1 MNKIENAKIKEVCYE
16 EILSNG
22 LRVMIIPKKGI
33 EKKYIIWATRFGS
46 IDNTFIDQ
54 ESGKEV
60 NVPDG
65 IAHFL
70 EHKMFE
76 QKNGVDSLYKLM
88 ALGID
93 ANAYTTNDH
102 TAYLFECSDHFYEG
116 LDELMDYV
124 QNPYYTDQNVEKEK
138 GIIGQEIR
146 MYDDDPSWQLY
157 INTMD
162 CLYKNNPIKIDIA
175 GTQETIAPI
184 NSQMLY
190 TCYNNFYHPS
200 NMVLVVVG
208 DFEPKE
214 LLEEIKKRLIPKEKR
229 AEIKRIYPEE
239 PSMINKKEK
248 EVSMD
253 VSQPLFMIGVK
264 VDSNIESKEK
274 VKEHIAI
281 EIILNMLLGKSSKL
295 FDELYE
301 KNLLLDEPSMEFEF
315 SKEYAHI
322 LICAQSK
329 NPKEVYN
336 KILDEIKK
344 LKESGINEAD
354 FERIKKKIYGDYV
367 IEYNNVGSI
376 GRMFVSDSIKGINS
390 FDYINEFDD
399 VDEEYT
405 KKILENVFDESK
417 TVISIVNPV

>member
-1 MNKIENAKIKEVCYE
+1 MNKIENAKIKEVCYVE
-16 EILSNG
+16 VLPNG

-54 ESGKEV
+54 ESGEKV

-124 QNPYYTDQNVEKEK
+124 QNPYYTDKNVEKEK

-184 NSQMLY
+184 NPQMLY

>member
-1 MNKIENAKIKEVCYE
+1 
-16 EILSNG
+16 
-22 LRVMIIPKKGI
+22 
-33 EKKYIIWATRFGS
+33 
-46 IDNTFIDQ
+46 
-54 ESGKEV
+54 
-60 NVPDG
+60 
-65 IAHFL
+65 
-70 EHKMFE
+70 
-76 QKNGVDSLYKLM
+76 
-88 ALGID
+88 
-93 ANAYTTNDH
+93 
-102 TAYLFECSDHFYEG
+102 
-116 LDELMDYV
+116 
-124 QNPYYTDQNVEKEK
+124 
-138 GIIGQEIR
+138 
-146 MYDDDPSWQLY
+146 
-157 INTMD
+157 
-162 CLYKNNPIKIDIA
+162 
-175 GTQETIAPI
+175 
-184 NSQMLY
+184 
-190 TCYNNFYHPS
+190 
-200 NMVLVVVG
+200 MVLVVVG

>member
-1 MNKIENAKIKEVCYE
+1 MQIIENSKVKEKLYVE
-16 EILSNG
+16 KLENG
-22 LRVMIIPKKGI
+22 LTVMIVPKVGI
-33 EKKYIIWATRFGS
+33 RKKYVIWGTNYGS
-46 IDNTFIDQ
+46 N
-54 ESGKEV
+54 ESKFVVPGENNETEV
-60 NVPDG
+60 PKGV
-65 IAHFL
+65 AHFL

-76 QKNGVDSLYKLM
+76 QESGVNSLDTLT
-88 ALGID
+88 ALGVE

-102 TAYLFECSDHFYEG
+102 TAYLFECTENFYPA

-124 QNPYYTDQNVEKEK
+124 QHPYFTDENVEKEK

-184 NSQMLY
+184 NPQMLY

-253 VSQPLFMIGVK
+253 VSQPLFMIGIK

>member
-124 QNPYYTDQNVEKEK
+124 QNPYYTDKNVEKEK

-184 NSQMLY
+184 NPQMLY

-322 LICAQSK
+322 LICSQSK

-399 VDEEYT
+399 VDDEYT

>member
-54 ESGKEV
+54 ESGEKV

-124 QNPYYTDQNVEKEK
+124 QNPYYTDKNVEKEK

-184 NSQMLY
+184 NPQMLY

-322 LICAQSK
+322 LICSQSK

-367 IEYNNVGSI
+367 IEYNNVSSI

>member
-214 LLEEIKKRLIPKEKR
+214 LLEEIKKF
-229 AEIKRIYPEE
+229 Y
-239 PSMINKKEK
+239 
-248 EVSMD
+248 
-253 VSQPLFMIGVK
+253 
-264 VDSNIESKEK
+264 
-274 VKEHIAI
+274 
-281 EIILNMLLGKSSKL
+281 
-295 FDELYE
+295 
-301 KNLLLDEPSMEFEF
+301 
-315 SKEYAHI
+315 
-322 LICAQSK
+322 
-329 NPKEVYN
+329 
-336 KILDEIKK
+336 
-344 LKESGINEAD
+344 
-354 FERIKKKIYGDYV
+354 
-367 IEYNNVGSI
+367 
-376 GRMFVSDSIKGINS
+376 
-390 FDYINEFDD
+390 
-399 VDEEYT
+399 
-405 KKILENVFDESK
+405 
-417 TVISIVNPV
+417 

>member
-16 EILSNG
+16 EVLPNG

-54 ESGKEV
+54 ESGEKV

-184 NSQMLY
+184 NPQMLY

-200 NMVLVVVG
+200 NMVLVVIG

-253 VSQPLFMIGVK
+253 VSQPLFMIGIK
-264 VDSNIESKEK
+264 VDSNIEVKEK

-322 LICAQSK
+322 LICSQSK